1 MPRFVNLSNSSVQTD
16 CSSQATV
23 KVQSLIALND
33 TNDRNSMFKCRIS
46 GYHTTWLHNE
56 CCCVRFSKSDVRPSA
71 GFSARNHIGRRAETR
86 LSDKGS
92 ECLVRYLPLPAR
104 PHLLYKNASPLH
116 TNGSRGSEQ
125 KKCAFCSELKW
136 QCTCNLCSVH
146 QNFACNI

>member
-1 MPRFVNLSNSSVQTD
+1 MFR
-16 CSSQATV
+16 
-23 KVQSLIALND
+23 LIAQVKPQSKSNHSLND
-33 TNDRNSMFKCRIS
+33 TNDRNSMFKCRKS
-46 GYHTTWLHNE
+46 LGYHTTWLHNE

-125 KKCAFCSELKW
+125 K
-136 QCTCNLCSVH
+136 SVH
-146 QNFACNI
+146 FVQNLNGNALAPCAPKLCLQYITCSLVL